1 MSPRARSPEAGFSLV
16 EMLAALAVLAIAG
29 LALMNAVTQSGR
41 AAGLARESALAR
53 TAAENLMNQA
63 VLDATA
69 QRGIAEEEGVY
80 ELAGRVYA
88 WRIETFE
95 TTDPQLRRVVL
106 GVWDEEAEQLL
117 AERITFRRM
126 DGS

>member
-63 VLDATA
+63 LLDATA
-69 QRGIAEEEGVY
+69 QRGIAEADGAY

-95 TTDPQLRRVVL
+95 TSDPQLRRVVL
-106 GVWDEEAEQLL
+106 GVWDEDAERLL

>member
-1 MSPRARSPEAGFSLV
+1 MSPRTPSPEAGFSLV

-69 QRGIAEEEGVY
+69 QRGIAEDEGVY
-80 ELAGRVYA
+80 TLAGRVYA
-88 WRIETFE
+88 WRVETFE

>member
-1 MSPRARSPEAGFSLV
+1 MTAPRPGADAGFSLV

-53 TAAENLMNQA
+53 SAAENLMNQA

-69 QRGIAEEEGVY
+69 QRGIAEDEGVY
-80 ELAGRVYA
+80 ELAGRTYA
-88 WRIETFE
+88 WRIKTFE
-95 TTDPQLRRVVL
+95 TSDPQLRRVVL
-106 GVWDEEAEQLL
+106 GVWDEEAERLL